1 METKRRALGRGLE
14 ELFNNEPLNM
24 TEMEEKIIK
33 ELSVKYNKK
42 ESVLRVMLNDSKELN
57 YNIMQF
63 ENLIEEFLT
72 KK

>member
-1 METKRRALGRGLE
+1 MEE
-14 ELFNNEPLNM
+14 C
-24 TEMEEKIIK
+24 MEEKIIK

-42 ESVLRVMLNDSKELN
+42 EMLLKEMLNNAKKLN

-63 ENLIEEFLT
+63 ENLIEEFYI

>member
-1 METKRRALGRGLE
+1 
-14 ELFNNEPLNM
+14 
-24 TEMEEKIIK
+24 MEEKIIK

-42 ESVLRVMLNDSKELN
+42 EMLLKEMLNNAKKLN

-63 ENLIEEFLT
+63 ENLIEEFYI